1 MVDRIEGYLKSNSKL
16 IKSLFL
22 MYVIGAVTGVIFA
35 LLPGDETKNELKSY
49 IVGFLELYQT
59 QEANIGSFVWES
71 FINYIKPIFVIWV
84 LGASLVGSPMIFVM
98 PVVRGFVSLFSMMF
112 LALNFGYD
120 GLWFSLGTIVSIE
133 FLFIPALILYCVY
146 AVKFSL
152 TMFKIKSGRKYGKR
166 LARYSGVMLAFVALV
181 ALISVCE
188 SYLFTYLLP
197 IFMG

>member
-1 MVDRIEGYLKSNSKL
+1 MIEKVESYLKSNSKL

-22 MYVIGAVTGVIFA
+22 MYVIGAVAGVIFA
-35 LLPGDETKNELKSY
+35 LLPNDDIKSELKSY

-59 QEANIGSFVWES
+59 QEVNIGCFVWES

-98 PVVRGFVSLFSMMF
+98 PVVRGFVSLFSIMF
-112 LALNFGYD
+112 LALNFGCD
-120 GLWFSLGTIVSIE
+120 GLWFSIGTIVSIE
-133 FLFIPALILYCVY
+133 FLLIPILILYCGY
-146 AVKFSL
+146 AINFSL
-152 TMFKIKSGRKYGKR
+152 TIFKIRGGRKYGKR
-166 LARYSGVMLAFVALV
+166 LACYSGIMLILILFM

-197 IFMG
+197 ILV